1 LLPPHGWATVFIK
14 LNSLKDVG
22 GMKRSVAAVA
32 VALTVGLV
40 GCDERSEAAPETSLP
55 PPADAP
61 AEVAPVAAPASA
73 ATDVAAAP
81 ADAAPIAGAPA
92 FAALYPGAQADGPAT
107 VANGPTG
114 PGGLITFTTDAGPDA
129 VVAFYRQRAEAAGLA
144 PVMAMNQGEARAYGA
159 AARKDNGASLQ
170 VVASPG
176 EGGRTS
182 VQLTWSAGA

>member
-1 LLPPHGWATVFIK
+1 
-14 LNSLKDVG
+14 
-22 GMKRSVAAVA
+22 MKRSVAAVA

-55 PPADAP
+55 PPAAAP
-61 AEVAPVAAPASA
+61 AEIAPAAA
-73 ATDVAAAP
+73 ATPAPAAP
-81 ADAAPIAGAPA
+81 ADAAPIDGAPA

-114 PGGLITFTTDAGPDA
+114 PGGLITFTTDADPDA
-129 VVAFYRQRAEAAGLA
+129 VVAFYKQRAEAAGLA

-159 AARKDNGASLQ
+159 AARKADGATLQ

-176 EGGRTS
+176 EGGLTS

>member
-1 LLPPHGWATVFIK
+1 
-14 LNSLKDVG
+14 
-22 GMKRSVAAVA
+22 MKRSVAAVA

-61 AEVAPVAAPASA
+61 AEIAPATAAAPAP
-73 ATDVAAAP
+73 AAP
-81 ADAAPIAGAPA
+81 ADAAPIDGAPA

-114 PGGLITFTTDAGPDA
+114 PGGLITFTTDADPDA
-129 VVAFYRQRAEAAGLA
+129 VVAFYKQRAEAAGLA
-144 PVMAMNQGEARAYGA
+144 PVMAMSQGEARAYGA
-159 AARKDNGASLQ
+159 AARKADGATLQ

-176 EGGRTS
+176 EGGLTS

>member
-1 LLPPHGWATVFIK
+1 MFIK

-22 GMKRSVAAVA
+22 GMKRSVAALA

-55 PPADAP
+55 SPADPPAKI
-61 AEVAPVAAPASA
+61 APVAASAPAA
-73 ATDVAAAP
+73 DVEPAPAAA
-81 ADAAPIAGAPA
+81 ASIDGAPA
-92 FAALYPGAQADGPAT
+92 FAALYPGAQADGPAA

-114 PGGLITFTTDAGPDA
+114 PGGLITFTTDAVPDA
-129 VVAFYRQRAEAAGLA
+129 VVAFYKQRAEAAGLS

-159 AARKDNGASLQ
+159 AARKENGATLQ
-170 VVASPG
+170 VVAAPG
-176 EGGRTS
+176 EGGLTS

>member
-1 LLPPHGWATVFIK
+1 
-14 LNSLKDVG
+14 
-22 GMKRSVAAVA
+22 MKRSVAAVA

-61 AEVAPVAAPASA
+61 AEIAPAAAAAPATA
-73 ATDVAAAP
+73 NVAAAP
-81 ADAAPIAGAPA
+81 AGAASIDGAPA

-107 VANGPTG
+107 VATGATG
-114 PGGLITFTTDAGPDA
+114 PGGLITFTTDAAPDA

-159 AARKDNGASLQ
+159 AARTTNGATLQ

-176 EGGRTS
+176 EGGLTS

>member
-1 LLPPHGWATVFIK
+1 
-14 LNSLKDVG
+14 
-22 GMKRSVAAVA
+22 MKRSVAAVA

-55 PPADAP
+55 PAADAP
-61 AEVAPVAAPASA
+61 AEIAPAAAAAPGP
-73 ATDVAAAP
+73 AAP
-81 ADAAPIAGAPA
+81 ADAAPIDGAPA

-114 PGGLITFTTDAGPDA
+114 PGGLITFTTDADPDA
-129 VVAFYRQRAEAAGLA
+129 VVAFYKQRAEAAGLA

-159 AARKDNGASLQ
+159 AARKADGATLQ

-176 EGGRTS
+176 EGGLTS

>member
-1 LLPPHGWATVFIK
+1 VFIK

-40 GCDERSEAAPETSLP
+40 GCDGRSEAAPEASLP

-61 AEVAPVAAPASA
+61 AEMASVAAAVPAAEAAAAPASA
-73 ATDVAAAP
+73 
-81 ADAAPIAGAPA
+81 PIDGAPV

-107 VANGPTG
+107 VATGPTG
-114 PGGLITFTTDAGPDA
+114 PGGLITFTTDADPDA

-159 AARKDNGASLQ
+159 AARKDNGATLQ

-176 EGGRTS
+176 EGGLTS

>member
-1 LLPPHGWATVFIK
+1 MIIK

-32 VALTVGLV
+32 VALSVGLV
-40 GCDERSEAAPETSLP
+40 GCDERSQAAPETSLP

-61 AEVAPVAAPASA
+61 AEIAPVAASAPAA
-73 ATDVAAAP
+73 DVEAAP
-81 ADAAPIAGAPA
+81 APASIDGAPA
-92 FAALYPGAQADGPAT
+92 FAALYPGAQTDGPAT

-129 VVAFYRQRAEAAGLA
+129 VVAFYKQRAEAAGLA

-159 AARKDNGASLQ
+159 AARSTNGATLQ

-176 EGGRTS
+176 EGGLTS

>member
-1 LLPPHGWATVFIK
+1 
-14 LNSLKDVG
+14 
-22 GMKRSVAAVA
+22 MKRSVAAVA

-61 AEVAPVAAPASA
+61 AEIAPATAAAPAP
-73 ATDVAAAP
+73 AAP
-81 ADAAPIAGAPA
+81 ADAAPIDGAPA

-114 PGGLITFTTDAGPDA
+114 PGGLITFTTDAAPDA

-159 AARKDNGASLQ
+159 AARTANGATMQ

-176 EGGRTS
+176 EGGLTS

>member
-1 LLPPHGWATVFIK
+1 MLPPHGWATVFIK

-32 VALTVGLV
+32 VALTVGLI
-40 GCDERSEAAPETSLP
+40 GCDDRSEAAPEPSP
-55 PPADAP
+55 PAADAP
-61 AEVAPVAAPASA
+61 AA
-73 ATDVAAAP
+73 AAAP
-81 ADAAPIAGAPA
+81 LPEAAPSEAVLASADAALIDGAPA

-107 VANGPTG
+107 VATGPTG
-114 PGGLITFTTDAGPDA
+114 PGGLITFTTEAAPEA

-159 AARKDNGASLQ
+159 AARKADGPTLQ

-176 EGGRTS
+176 EDGLTS

>member
-32 VALTVGLV
+32 VALTVGLI
-40 GCDERSEAAPETSLP
+40 GCDDRSEAAPEPSP
-55 PPADAP
+55 PAADAP
-61 AEVAPVAAPASA
+61 AAAAAPLPEA
-73 ATDVAAAP
+73 APSEAVLAP
-81 ADAAPIAGAPA
+81 ADAALIDGAPA

-107 VANGPTG
+107 IATGPTG
-114 PGGLITFTTDAGPDA
+114 PGGLITFTTEAAPEA

-159 AARKDNGASLQ
+159 AARKADGPTLQ

-176 EGGRTS
+176 EDGLTS